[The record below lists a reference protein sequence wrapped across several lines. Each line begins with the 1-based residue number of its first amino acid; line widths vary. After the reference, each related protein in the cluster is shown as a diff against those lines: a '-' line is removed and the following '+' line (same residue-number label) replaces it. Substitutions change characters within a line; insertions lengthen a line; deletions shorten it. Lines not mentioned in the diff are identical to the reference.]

1 VKVTKDTLD
10 IAKSIVTRLEP
21 DEFEDQYEAAMVDLT
36 RAVPTMALRR
46 SVDQEAAAAKAP
58 SAKEAG

>member
-1 VKVTKDTLD
+1 M
-10 IAKSIVTRLEP
+10 
-21 DEFEDQYEAAMVDLT
+21 AAMVDLT